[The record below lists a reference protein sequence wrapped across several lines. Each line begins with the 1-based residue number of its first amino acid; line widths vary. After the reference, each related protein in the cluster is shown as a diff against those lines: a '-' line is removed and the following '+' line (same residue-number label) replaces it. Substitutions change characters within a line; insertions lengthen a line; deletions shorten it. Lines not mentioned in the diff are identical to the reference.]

1 MRRILVSVGDSQ
13 GAMIATGMER
23 DSDIDGLSAVYKD
36 EVDRIYG
43 FAVHRVGRAEAADV
57 VAEVFHAAAL
67 AFRDGR
73 GQAVTRA
80 WLMAVARNK
89 VMDHWRRAY
98 RRKAKLHLTHR
109 READLMD
116 FPVDWAADSRRE
128 AVIVALDALS
138 ERNRS
143 LLVLHHVD
151 GLSTSELADE
161 LETSVRAI
169 ESALARARKKFREH
183 YDGDRA

>member
-1 MRRILVSVGDSQ
+1 
-13 GAMIATGMER
+13 MITTGMEPHVDAGR
-23 DSDIDGLSAVYKD
+23 LAAVYD
-36 EVDRIYG
+36 QEVDRVYG
-43 FAVHRVGRAEAADV
+43 FAVHRVGRVEAADV

-73 GQAVTRA
+73 GDAVTRA

-109 READLMD
+109 READMTD
-116 FPVDWAADSRRE
+116 FPADWAADPRRE
-128 AVIVALDALS
+128 AVIAALDALS
-138 ERNRS
+138 DRNRS

-151 GLSTSELADE
+151 GLSTAELADE
-161 LETSVRAI
+161 LDMSVRAV
-169 ESALARARKKFREH
+169 ESALARARRTFRDH
-183 YDGDRA
+183 YRRGDHEGDG

>member
-1 MRRILVSVGDSQ
+1 
-13 GAMIATGMER
+13 MITTGMER
-23 DSDIDGLSAVYKD
+23 DADVDELSAVYEA

-43 FAVHRVGRAEAADV
+43 FAVHRVGRVEAADI

-73 GQAVTRA
+73 GEAVTSS

-109 READLMD
+109 READTMD
-116 FPVDWAADSRRE
+116 FPVDWTADSRRD
-128 AVIVALDALS
+128 AVIAALDALS
-138 ERNRS
+138 ERYRS

-151 GLSTSELADE
+151 GFSTAELADE
-161 LETSVRAI
+161 LQTTVRAI
-169 ESALARARKKFREH
+169 ESALARARKKFRDH
-183 YDGDRA
+183 YATEANDDR